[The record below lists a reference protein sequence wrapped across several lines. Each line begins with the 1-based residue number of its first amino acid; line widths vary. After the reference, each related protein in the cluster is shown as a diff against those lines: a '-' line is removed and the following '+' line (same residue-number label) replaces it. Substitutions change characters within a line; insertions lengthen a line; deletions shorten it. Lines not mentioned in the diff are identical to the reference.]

1 VPWVTP
7 GGDYPV
13 TPVASSAINDNAYYT
28 WRIDGLAAGWIDGT
42 MANNGLLLKPTG
54 LLDSRFSAFT
64 NSDGNGPQLTV
75 NYYER
80 CN

>member
-1 VPWVTP
+1 M
-7 GGDYPV
+7 
-13 TPVASSAINDNAYYT
+13 
-28 WRIDGLAAGWIDGT
+28 DGT
-42 MANNGLLLKPTG
+42 MANNGLLLKPVNLTK
-54 LLDSRFSAFT
+54 SRFSAFT